1 MIRRVRIV
9 DNLKKNTVSGFF
21 WRFAER
27 CGAQLV
33 SFVVSIV
40 LARLLSPDDYGVIA
54 LVTVFITL
62 SQVFID
68 SGMGNALIQKKNSD
82 DLDFS
87 SVFFFNIFICSILY
101 ILLFI
106 GAPFIAA
113 VYSNEQLTAIIR
125 VLGIVVIVSALK
137 NVQQA
142 YVSKHMMFKK
152 FFFATLG
159 GTLIAAIIGII
170 MAYQGFGVWALVA
183 QQIVNVTIDT
193 IVLWC
198 TVNWKPQMQFSF
210 ERIKDLYSY
219 GWKLLVS
226 SIINTLYDNLRQL
239 IIGKL
244 YSSADLAYYNRGKQF
259 PNLAVN
265 NINASIDSVLLPA
278 LAMEQDNKQNVKNMT
293 RRAIKTSS
301 YFMWPIMVGMA
312 VTAEPIVRI
321 LLTEKWI
328 SAVPYLRIFCVV
340 SAFQP
345 IQTSNLNA
353 IKAVGRSDLF
363 LKLEVIKKSIGLCI
377 LFVVLRKG
385 VMAIALSLLVYT
397 LVAQIIN
404 SFPNKKLLNYS
415 YAEQMKDILPYI
427 CLSLIMGLV
436 VYPVSFLRLA
446 PILILLIQ
454 VVLGVIIYWGSSKIF
469 RIDMYVYI
477 EDTIVQY
484 LKKKGVLKKREK

>member
-1 MIRRVRIV
+1 M

>member
-1 MIRRVRIV
+1 M
-9 DNLKKNTVSGFF
+9 DNLKKNTVAGFF

-33 SFVVSIV
+33 SFIVSIV

-68 SGMGNALIQKKNSD
+68 SGMGNALIQKKDSD

-87 SVFFFNIFICSILY
+87 SVFFFNSCICSILY

-113 VYSNEQLTAIIR
+113 VYSDEQLTAIIR
-125 VLGIVVIVSALK
+125 VLGVVIIVSALK

-210 ERIKDLYSY
+210 ERIKSLYSY

-226 SIINTLYDNLRQL
+226 SIINTLYDNIRQL

-321 LLTEKWI
+321 LLTEKWL

-340 SAFQP
+340 NAFQP

-363 LKLEVIKKSIGLCI
+363 LKLEIIKKTIGLCI
-377 LFVVLRKG
+377 LFVVLKKG

-404 SFPNKKLLNYS
+404 SFPNKKLLGYS

-427 CLSLIMGLV
+427 TISLIMGLV
-436 VYPVSFLRLA
+436 VYPVSFLKLA

-454 VVLGVIIYWGSSKIF
+454 VALGVILYWGSSKVF
-469 RIDMYVYI
+469 KIDMYVYI
-477 EDTIVQY
+477 EDGIVLY
-484 LKKKGVLKKREK
+484 LKRKGILKKREK